1 MLLEVSL
8 NFGVGEEMQ
17 ELNANEIDM
26 VDGAGVGA
34 NIAAGVASV
43 WAGTVVGAAVG
54 SIVPGVG
61 SLAGAGIGFAFGV
74 AQVCAWSMATATS

>member
-1 MLLEVSL
+1 MLLEVSFH
-8 NFGVGEEMQ
+8 FGVGEAMQ
-17 ELNANEIDM
+17 ELDTNEIDM
-26 VDGAGVGA
+26 VDGAGLGT
-34 NIAAGVASV
+34 NIAAGVASA
-43 WAGTVVGAAVG
+43 WAGAVVGAAVG